1 MRFSEPGLEPQAA
14 RRAAEVYFVESTGSQ
29 AGNTTSDRLSIS
41 DRWAVKINCSS
52 VLRLVCLAW
61 LVPSVLLIWIGFG
74 SVGLRAA
81 DRSSMM
87 MLFDRVQATAM
98 LLTIFG
104 SLIGLIWALRV
115 WTYLPSVGR
124 ISTPGGRFGPRS
136 HLVSGLLA
144 LVPLTL
150 AGLQQSA
157 RPALYAVAALF
168 GFHACSLVGRWI
180 LRAPIGSPFPIAMLA
195 FGAAFQVTLGWL
207 HGAAWAEPLAPM
219 LVFEGLLLTW
229 MAIGAA
235 RAVSQV
241 AVAESAVTQ
250 SALSKA
256 EPSRVAVSEPDVG
269 VVAGT
274 ELGAGAD
281 VEADAASKPTQAP
294 ALQPL
299 PTPAVG
305 H

>member
-1 MRFSEPGLEPQAA
+1 MENLPGRQLLAPTSRRRGE
-14 RRAAEVYFVESTGSQ
+14 RAATVETRGL
-29 AGNTTSDRLSIS
+29 TSDRGRIRRNS
-41 DRWAVKINCSS
+41 DRTCSAS
-52 VLRLVCLAW
+52 GR
-61 LVPSVLLIWIGFG
+61 
-74 SVGLRAA
+74 
-81 DRSSMM
+81 
-87 MLFDRVQATAM
+87 
-98 LLTIFG
+98 
-104 SLIGLIWALRV
+104 
-115 WTYLPSVGR
+115 SVGR

-136 HLVSGLLA
+136 HLVSALLA

-157 RPALYAVAALF
+157 RPALYAVAALL

-241 AVAESAVTQ
+241 AVSESSVTQ
-250 SALSKA
+250 AALSKA
-256 EPSRVAVSEPDVG
+256 EPSRVAVSEPDVS
-269 VVAGT
+269 VVAST